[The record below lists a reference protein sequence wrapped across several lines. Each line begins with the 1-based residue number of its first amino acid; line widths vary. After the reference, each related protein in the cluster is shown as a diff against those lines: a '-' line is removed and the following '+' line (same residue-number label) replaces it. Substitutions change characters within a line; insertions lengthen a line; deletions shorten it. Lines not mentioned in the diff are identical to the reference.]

1 MVSQRGVEANPYK
14 VPAILEMMPPKNIK
28 DVQSL
33 NAEFTTKEN
42 EEERLAAWMI
52 WTDGSSNQRARG
64 VRVLLQ
70 SPKGNTIE
78 CVVHLQLLTTNNEA
92 KYEAVLSGL
101 DLAKTAMAM
110 LVVIHCDSQVVI
122 RHINSDYEA
131 KGEWMREYMSMIK
144 GKVSEGLSVKFVQIP
159 KEENEQVDRLAKA
172 ASAECMVVT
181 NQVLSFVQYSYH

>member
-1 MVSQRGVEANPYK
+1 
-14 VPAILEMMPPKNIK
+14 
-28 DVQSL
+28 
-33 NAEFTTKEN
+33 
-42 EEERLAAWMI
+42 
-52 WTDGSSNQRARG
+52 
-64 VRVLLQ
+64 
-70 SPKGNTIE
+70 
-78 CVVHLQLLTTNNEA
+78 
-92 KYEAVLSGL
+92 
-101 DLAKTAMAM
+101 MAM